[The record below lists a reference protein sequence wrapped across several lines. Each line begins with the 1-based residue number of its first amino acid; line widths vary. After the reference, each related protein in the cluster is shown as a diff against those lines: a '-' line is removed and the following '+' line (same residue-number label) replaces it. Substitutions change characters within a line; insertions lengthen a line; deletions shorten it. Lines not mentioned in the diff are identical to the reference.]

1 MVVIATLLSL
11 IKKVHP
17 LHVLIAG
24 AVFGGCYSSLTS
36 LPTCAGISSGWFF

>member
-1 MVVIATLLSL
+1 L

-24 AVFGGCYSSLTS
+24 AVFGVVL
-36 LPTCAGISSGWFF
+36 L

>member
-1 MVVIATLLSL
+1 

-24 AVFGGCYSSLTS
+24 AVFGVVL
-36 LPTCAGISSGWFF
+36 L

>member
-1 MVVIATLLSL
+1 KRQKLSL

-24 AVFGGCYSSLTS
+24 AVFGVVL
-36 LPTCAGISSGWFF
+36 L

>member
-1 MVVIATLLSL
+1 SL

-24 AVFGGCYSSLTS
+24 AVFGVVL
-36 LPTCAGISSGWFF
+36 L